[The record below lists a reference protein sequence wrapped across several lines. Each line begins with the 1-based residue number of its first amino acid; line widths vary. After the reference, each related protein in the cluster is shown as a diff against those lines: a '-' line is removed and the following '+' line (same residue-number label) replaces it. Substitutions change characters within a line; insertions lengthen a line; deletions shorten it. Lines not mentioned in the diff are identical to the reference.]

1 MSRAMRLNDPKS
13 RTADS
18 VVSVGPKLLT
28 TQNPVPTLMSAKAQ
42 TSLAHGR
49 RRCPALSDPC
59 CSQEDVAMRTFDISP
74 LYRSTVGFDRLFDML
89 DQTARVEPMTNW
101 PPYNIEKAGDD
112 QYRITM
118 AVAGFSPDEIELTQ
132 HGSALLVTGHKG
144 SEEDKQYLHRGIATR
159 AFKQTF
165 NLADHVKV
173 KGASLENGLLTVD
186 LVREVPEALKPRRIE
201 IATNTQPVMAQDNAK
216 QIEHEP
222 QTTRAA

>member
-1 MSRAMRLNDPKS
+1 
-13 RTADS
+13 
-18 VVSVGPKLLT
+18 
-28 TQNPVPTLMSAKAQ
+28 
-42 TSLAHGR
+42 
-49 RRCPALSDPC
+49 
-59 CSQEDVAMRTFDISP
+59 MRTFDISP

-132 HGSALLVTGHKG
+132 HESTLLVVGQKK
-144 SEEDKQYLHRGIATR
+144 SSDEEKQYLHRGIATR

-173 KGASLENGLLTVD
+173 KGASLENGLLTVE
-186 LVREVPEALKPRRIE
+186 LVREVPEALKPRRVE
-201 IATNTQPVMAQDNAK
+201 IATNGQHVLAQESAK

-222 QTTRAA
+222 QKPRAA